1 MSVVRQ
7 KDCKYEIII
16 ADDGSKDSYLDELK
30 KWTSQFKDILF
41 KYSFLNINQGTV
53 GNLLQAVSI
62 SSGLFVKII
71 SPGDYLFDENT
82 LSKFLQYQ
90 KKTNADLIA
99 GNFIYYQDGPKLVRD
114 RLPHCLQSYS
124 SKKMMRNILAFNDH
138 FNGAALILRR
148 DIIHKCLRIV
158 NGTVRFAEDIS
169 IVDIC
174 LLENYKVMYYSLPMV
189 WYEFGTGISTVK
201 KVSSPMRLDSE
212 ALWNLLSQRYSG
224 QSFDKIYHDRKI
236 ALDDNISVLSKVRV
250 LKGYFNY
257 TVFSYFT
264 YIYKCLV
271 FAGRLIKKK
280 RLLNQLNDISSV

>member
-1 MSVVRQ
+1 MDKITVDISVIVCCYNPDFQKLQKTIMSVVRQ

-62 SSGLFVKII
+62 SSGLFVKVI

-114 RLPHCLQSYS
+114 RLPHCLQS
-124 SKKMMRNILAFNDH
+124 

-201 KVSSPMRLDSE
+201 KVSSPMRLDS
-212 ALWNLLSQRYSG
+212 
-224 QSFDKIYHDRKI
+224 QS
-236 ALDDNISVLSKVRV
+236 
-250 LKGYFNY
+250 
-257 TVFSYFT
+257 TE
-264 YIYKCLV
+264 
-271 FAGRLIKKK
+271 
-280 RLLNQLNDISSV
+280 